1 MLVAIG
7 TVLKP
12 RGLQGE
18 LKIDITYNRPAV
30 FNDLKSVSLHEQTYQ
45 VVRSSVQNGFA
56 YLRLTGVD
64 SIEQA
69 EKLRNQ
75 IVKVDASA
83 LHLAP
88 DEVLSSDLIGF
99 EVVHNGQKIG
109 TVASIENYGAG
120 DFFEIAVDGQG
131 FVLLPNE
138 DEFIAETN
146 MTTHTLVL
154 TPNALEAE
162 LV

>member
-30 FNDLKSVSLHEQTYQ
+30 FNDLQSITLNGKTYK
-45 VVRSSVQNGFA
+45 VARGSVQNGFA
-56 YLRLTGVD
+56 YLRLVGIDT
-64 SIEQA
+64 IEKA
-69 EKLRNQ
+69 ETLRNQ

-83 LHLAP
+83 LNLAEN
-88 DEVLSSDLIGF
+88 EVLSSDLIGF
-99 EVVHNGQKIG
+99 EVVHNGEKIG

-120 DFFEIAVDGQG
+120 DFFEIALDGQG
-131 FVLLPNE
+131 FVSLPNE
-138 DEFIAETN
+138 DDFIAETN
-146 MTTHTLVL
+146 MTTRTLVL
-154 TPNALEAE
+154 TPHALESE

>member
-18 LKIDITYNRPAV
+18 LKIEITYNRPAV
-30 FNDLKSVSLHEQTYQ
+30 FNDLKSVSLKGKTYA
-45 VVRSSVQNGFA
+45 VTRGSVQNGFA
-56 YLRLTGVD
+56 YLRLSGIDT
-64 SIEQA
+64 IEKA
-69 EKLRNQ
+69 ELLRNQ
-75 IVKVDASA
+75 IVSVEDSA
-83 LHLAP
+83 LHLA
-88 DEVLSSDLIGF
+88 DNEVLSSDLIGF
-99 EVVHNGQKIG
+99 EVVHNGKKIG
-109 TVASIENYGAG
+109 TVASIENYGGG

-138 DEFIAETN
+138 DDFIAETN
-146 MTTHTLVL
+146 MTTRTLVL